1 MKEMYLTLPEP
12 LKKQI
17 IAHLTMS
24 FTALCFFF
32 MIMVFCREF
41 ILAAPCLIF
50 GVFVAIKSIHL
61 FLNCI
66 SGNYLEI
73 NGICSKVEIT
83 GFRKRIKSISV
94 AAENKTLKI
103 PAQFL
108 IKKPQKG
115 NQVTLY
121 LSKKAK
127 LYYSEGSYIAN
138 DIYALHIH

>member
-1 MKEMYLTLPEP
+1 MKDRYLALPEA

-17 IAHLTMS
+17 MMHLTMS
-24 FTALCFFF
+24 FTAFCFFF

-50 GVFVAIKSIHL
+50 GVFMVIKSTSL
-61 FLNCI
+61 FFNCI
-66 SGNYLEI
+66 DGNYLEI
-73 NGICSKVEIT
+73 DGLCSNVEVT

-103 PAQFL
+103 PAQFS

-115 NQVTLY
+115 NHVTLY